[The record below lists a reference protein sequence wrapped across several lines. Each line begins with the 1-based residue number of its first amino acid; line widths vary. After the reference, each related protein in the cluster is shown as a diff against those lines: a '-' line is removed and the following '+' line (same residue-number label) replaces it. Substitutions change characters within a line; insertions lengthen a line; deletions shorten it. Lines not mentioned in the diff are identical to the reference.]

1 VRQTRRQIKAARNPE
16 PVPDVERRPIR
27 GKHPARNGPCPCG
40 ATKDVPDDTPVL
52 VFDMTGDVC
61 PGEPVMMTVPVKF
74 KHCCGA
80 P

>member
-1 VRQTRRQIKAARNPE
+1 
-16 PVPDVERRPIR
+16 
-27 GKHPARNGPCPCG
+27 
-40 ATKDVPDDTPVL
+40 VPDDTPVL